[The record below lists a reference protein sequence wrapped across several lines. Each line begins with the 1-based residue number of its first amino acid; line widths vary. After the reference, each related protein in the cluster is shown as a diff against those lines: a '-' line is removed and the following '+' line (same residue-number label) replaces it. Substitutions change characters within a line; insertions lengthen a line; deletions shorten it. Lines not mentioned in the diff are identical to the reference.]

1 MSKHHG
7 HRLARLGLPILLAAL
22 PCIATAAPQS
32 GAKPTTA
39 TKPGTT
45 TTPTTKPGEP
55 AIPPSE
61 PIETEPTEIEP
72 TEPTEPTEPPE
83 PTEPEPQ
90 PEGTID
96 AGAAAA
102 LQQDARTLRDDLFK
116 ARARVSIVASKLFTT
131 RIALQLR
138 SNLERFY
145 TVTDLTL
152 RIDGAPVYVQERGL
166 PSTDGDLFDV
176 FAAPGSHELSV
187 SADLVSRRDA
197 TYKLRIDHALT
208 FAVDADAR
216 VSSKLQ
222 LRETGNMW
230 RFAKKRRGYSDVRI
244 RLKAQ
249 AKRTKKGKKS

>member
-1 MSKHHG
+1 MSTHHG

-22 PCIATAAPQS
+22 PCIAVAAPQS
-32 GAKPTTA
+32 GAKPTTP
-39 TKPGTT
+39 TKPGTA
-45 TTPTTKPGEP
+45 TTPTKPGEP

-61 PIETEPTEIEP
+61 PIETEPTE
-72 TEPTEPTEPPE
+72 PE
-83 PTEPEPQ
+83 PTEPEPTE
-90 PEGTID
+90 PEPTEPEPTPDAGTID
-96 AGAAAA
+96 ASAAAA

-116 ARARVSIVASKLFTT
+116 ARARVSIVASRLFTT

-208 FAVDADAR
+208 FAVDADSR